1 VKHYLRAAFAVYAKD
16 IRLEARSKETVTAIL
31 VFAVI
36 VAFIFGF
43 AFDPSPR
50 IIATVGPGI
59 VWVAYV
65 FAGILGMNRTFA
77 LERDRGTLD
86 GLLLAPIGREAIFA
100 GKVAST
106 ATVMLFV
113 EALLMPVFLVLF
125 DLDLFSVWFGLI
137 ALAATIGFSTVGT
150 LFSAIAANT
159 RAREVLLPV
168 LFLPVALPLIIA
180 AVTGTAATLDGEGWG
195 GVGRW
200 LQFMIAFDV
209 VFLVLSS
216 WAFEFVLEE

>member
-1 VKHYLRAAFAVYAKD
+1 MKHYLRAAFAVYAKD

-100 GKVAST
+100 GKLAST

>member
-1 VKHYLRAAFAVYAKD
+1 VYAKD
-16 IRLEARSKETVTAIL
+16 VRLEARSKETVTAIL